1 MEMKGYIDENLNPK
15 IENVFI
21 IGKERWIPLETVL
34 DTGFNDEFCL
44 QKEYFDECDLIFYG
58 TDRYMLA
65 NGSIVTEDIYH
76 GEIVIDNQ
84 PITVLLSLTDDDE
97 ALIGTRLLD
106 KKIVILNFKDYSIS
120 VED

>member
-21 IGKERWIPLETVL
+21 IGKEQWIPLETVI

-44 QKEYFDECDLIFYG
+44 PKEYFDECDLIFYG

-65 NGSIVTEDIYH
+65 NGSIVTEGIYY

-106 KKIVILNFKDYSIS
+106 KKIVTLNFKDYSIS

>member
-21 IGKERWIPLETVL
+21 IGKEQWIPLETVI

-44 QKEYFDECDLIFYG
+44 PKEYFDECDLTFYG

-65 NGSIVTEDIYH
+65 NGSIVTEDIYY

>member
-1 MEMKGYIDENLNPK
+1 MI
-15 IENVFI
+15 
-21 IGKERWIPLETVL
+21 

-44 QKEYFDECDLIFYG
+44 PKEYFDECDLMFYG

-65 NGSIVTEDIYH
+65 NGSIVTEDIYY

-84 PITVLLSLTDDDE
+84 PIIVLLSLTDDDE

-106 KKIVILNFKDYSIS
+106 KKIVTLNFKDYSIS